1 MYSAPVK
8 NFNLALK
15 NAMFE
20 KYAELKE
27 IKLTENYITSSQYA
41 LFKNE
46 IKKQVDEEKLIEK
59 FVTCFKN
66 DEPAT
71 AFYTSWYDIEG
82 PDEKQSFKSMRYFS
96 GKLIKKEG
104 FIGKGGQ
111 VRKNEFRSIS
121 QRLNQ
126 IFRGPFSNVF
136 GTESQPPRNLSN
148 TNEPT

>member
-15 NAMFE
+15 NSMFE

-27 IKLTENYITSSQYA
+27 IKLSENYLQSSQYA
-41 LFKNE
+41 LFKDE
-46 IKKQVDEEKLIEK
+46 IKKQVDEKKLIEK
-59 FVTCFKN
+59 FVTSFEN

-111 VRKNEFRSIS
+111 VRN
-121 QRLNQ
+121 L
-126 IFRGPFSNVF
+126 F
-136 GTESQPPRNLSN
+136 GIILN
-148 TNEPT
+148 TNYFNHC